1 MASPKPARIT
11 STDWRFLL
19 MLTTHTTARRYAI
32 AASLAMIAGATMATE
47 RLAARA
53 PVTAS
58 SAESVEPSNRWL
70 DGLKAKHR
78 QFFDAP
84 APAGGIPLVHVMNY
98 YDTYNKAF
106 GVKDS
111 DIDAVLT
118 FYGSTTFHGL
128 NDAAWQKYALGEFLE
143 ITDAA
148 GKPATANPWRAAPVI
163 LGMSL
168 PPASIEALQKRG
180 ATMIICNNALQ
191 IFSSLLAKKRGL
203 DAATVYTDLKANIL
217 PGVELVPGMVVAVE
231 QATRAGLSYHR
242 Q

>member
-1 MASPKPARIT
+1 M
-11 STDWRFLL
+11 
-19 MLTTHTTARRYAI
+19 I
-32 AASLAMIAGATMATE
+32 AAATMATE

-53 PVTAS
+53 P
-58 SAESVEPSNRWL
+58 SAAATTGVVEPSNRWL

-106 GVKDS
+106 GVKDA

-118 FYGSTTFHGL
+118 FYGATTFHGL
-128 NDAAWQKYALGEFLE
+128 SDAVWAKYALGEVLD
-143 ITDAA
+143 ITDAST
-148 GKPATANPWRAAPVI
+148 GKPATANPWRSAPVV
-163 LGMSL
+163 LGMTL

-180 ATMIICNNALQ
+180 ATMILCNNALE
-191 IFSSLLAKKRGL
+191 IFSGLLAQKRGL
-203 DAATVYTDLKANIL
+203 DAKVVYEDLKANIL
-217 PGVELVPGMVVAVE
+217 PGVELVPGMVIAVE

>member
-1 MASPKPARIT
+1 MMSKTRT
-11 STDWRFLL
+11 V
-19 MLTTHTTARRYAI
+19 ARRTAI
-32 AASLAMIAGATMATE
+32 AASLAIVAGTAIV
-47 RLAARA
+47 AARVSTLDA
-53 PVTAS
+53 KTAATS
-58 SAESVEPSNRWL
+58 SSIEPSNRWL
-70 DGLKAKHR
+70 EGLKAKHR

-118 FYGSTTFHGL
+118 FYGATTFHGL

-143 ITDAA
+143 INDAN

-163 LGMSL
+163 LGMEL
-168 PPASIEALQKRG
+168 APASIEALQKRG
-180 ATMIICNNALQ
+180 ATMIVCNNALQ

-203 DAATVYTDLKANIL
+203 DAATVYADLKANIL
-217 PGVELVPGMVVAVE
+217 PGVVLVPGMVVAVE
-231 QATRAGLSYHR
+231 QAHRAGLAYHR